1 MSDTRSDG
9 APTTREPSYRWVV
22 PLILGLAIFAPIAI
36 LIISNTDS
44 TTIAWAGFEW
54 EGPTWVVLFGTFI
67 AGLLASPLFGW
78 SWRRW
83 HIRRRRRAD
92 EREVLRKHE

>member
-1 MSDTRSDG
+1 MSDSRREG
-9 APTTREPSYRWVV
+9 ASATQEPSFRWIG
-22 PLILGLAIFAPIAI
+22 PLLLGFLVFAPIAI

-44 TTIAWAGFEW
+44 ATVAWAGYEW
-54 EGPTWVVLFGTFI
+54 EGPRWVVLFGTFI
-67 AGLLASPLFGW
+67 AGMLASPLFVW

-83 HIRRRRRAD
+83 RIRRRRRAD